1 MQESYTWKFSLQEIS
16 MDERQGNHEN
26 KKKKKA
32 VFERYKQTAEGK
44 DYLEYGKMRN
54 AAKAET
60 RRAIQE
66 YERET

>member
-1 MQESYTWKFSLQEIS
+1 MKDKVITKI
-16 MDERQGNHEN
+16 
-26 KKKKKA
+26 KKKKA